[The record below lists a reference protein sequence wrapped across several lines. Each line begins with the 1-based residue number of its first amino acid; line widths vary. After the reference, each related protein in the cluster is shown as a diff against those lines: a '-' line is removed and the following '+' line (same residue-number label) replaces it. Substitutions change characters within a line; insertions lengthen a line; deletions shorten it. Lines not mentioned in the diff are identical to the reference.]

1 VLIAH
6 CPAPPRTDSKVAAPV
21 ARAVAPSMMVE
32 ESAQAMVSVASS
44 TGMLIAA
51 AAGDFGGYTIP
62 VIGLAVLAAIV
73 ALLAGPVED

>member
-1 VLIAH
+1 
-6 CPAPPRTDSKVAAPV
+6 
-21 ARAVAPSMMVE
+21 MMVE